1 MERAK
6 KSEPDE
12 ASIFQQQIYFHCL
25 KRDAQGTYNVELQDT
40 DQRETLLTLYGIL
53 DEIISSRTK

>member
-6 KSEPDE
+6 KSEHDE
-12 ASIFQQQIYFHCL
+12 ASIFQQQIYFQFL
-25 KRDAQGTYNVELQDT
+25 KREAQGTYNVELQDT